1 MYSQFLILFFYT
13 LIELGV
19 EMLIVIIFSEK
30 TEIVVFDHTFF
41 Q

>member
-13 LIELGV
+13 LLEL
-19 EMLIVIIFSEK
+19 EMLVVIIFSEK
-30 TEIVVFDHTFF
+30 TEIVVFGHTFF